1 LKNKPA
7 LKYIGLKVKEKSME
21 IFDKNTIGSDEIV
34 QLVGF
39 SVGNEDFGVDI
50 LKVHEINRIMSITEI
65 PNSPSFV
72 EGVINL
78 RGQVIPIINLRT
90 RLKMPKI
97 EYDAKTRIIV
107 VEIGQKTVGFIVDN
121 VTEVLRIPKSTMER
135 PPELVTDIDT
145 DYINSV
151 CKLEDRLLILLDL
164 DKVLSVEEKVKL
176 QKV

>member
-1 LKNKPA
+1 MD
-7 LKYIGLKVKEKSME
+7 V
-21 IFDKNTIGSDEIV
+21 FDKSKAGAEDIV

-50 LKVHEINRIMSITEI
+50 LKVHEINRIMSITDI
-65 PNSPSFV
+65 PNAPEFV
-72 EGVINL
+72 EGIINL

-97 EYDAKTRIIV
+97 EYDSKTRIIV
-107 VEIGQKTVGFIVDN
+107 VEIAGKTVGFIVDN
-121 VTEVLRIPKSTMER
+121 VTEVLRIPTSIMEK

-145 DYINSV
+145 DYINAV
-151 CKLEDRLLILLDL
+151 CKLDDRLLILLDL
-164 DKVLSVEEKVKL
+164 DKVLSNDEKAKL

>member
-1 LKNKPA
+1 
-7 LKYIGLKVKEKSME
+7 ME
-21 IFDKNTIGSDEIV
+21 VFDKSKSGTDEIV

-50 LKVHEINRIMSITEI
+50 LKVHEINRIMNITDI
-65 PNSPSFV
+65 PNAPVFV

-107 VEIGQKTVGFIVDN
+107 VEIAGKTVGFIVDN
-121 VTEVLRIPKSTMER
+121 VTEVLRIPTSIMEK

-164 DKVLSVEEKVKL
+164 DKVLSTDEKAKL